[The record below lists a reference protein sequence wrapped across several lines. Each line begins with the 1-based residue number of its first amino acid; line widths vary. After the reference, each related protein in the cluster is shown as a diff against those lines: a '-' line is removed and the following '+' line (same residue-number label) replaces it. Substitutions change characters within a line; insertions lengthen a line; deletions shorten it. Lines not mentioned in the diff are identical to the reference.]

1 MTRMRAMALATV
13 VAAASQSVGS
23 KDATDDVPALLIDPT
38 AATTAELRGVL
49 ETMLPGRRILLADD
63 ALTKSSLLIVDRRR
77 HQRLAG
83 SLAAGVADETP
94 HRFQLV
100 VRDSHP
106 VSANSNGQTREASGL
121 ATDGSA
127 RAATATACELV
138 HLNTG
143 KRRPL
148 PQTRCRAEPRTT
160 E

>member
-1 MTRMRAMALATV
+1 MRATALATV
-13 VAAASQSVGS
+13 TAAACQGIGS
-23 KDATDDVPALLIDPT
+23 DDATDDVPALLIDPT
-38 AATTAELRGVL
+38 AATTAELRGVI
-49 ETMLPGRRILLADD
+49 ETVLPGRRILLADD

-77 HQRLAG
+77 HQRLEG
-83 SLAAGVADETP
+83 PLAGVADETP
-94 HRFQLV
+94 HRFLLV
-100 VRDSHP
+100 LRDSKP
-106 VSANSNGQTREASGL
+106 ASANSNGQTREATGL

-143 KRRPL
+143 KRHPL

>member
-13 VAAASQSVGS
+13 TAAACQGIGS
-23 KDATDDVPALLIDPT
+23 DDATDDVPALLIDPT
-38 AATTAELRGVL
+38 AATTAELRGVI
-49 ETMLPGRRILLADD
+49 ETVLPGRRILLADD

-77 HQRLAG
+77 HQRLEG
-83 SLAAGVADETP
+83 PLAGVADETP

-106 VSANSNGQTREASGL
+106 VSANSDGQTREASGL

-127 RAATATACELV
+127 RAVATATVCELV

-143 KRRPL
+143 KRHPL